1 MICTKPHAAQ
11 QQRAHHPLPH
21 RCLVT
26 LSQLPRTIASKHCML
41 PQPPQPHVA
50 SHASTSRLIPTPR
63 RHQPHLHPHKQP
75 TFAEDDA
82 AHAARTSRQ
91 AEPPRHRI
99 RRHATHGATCLSRK
113 ASLSAQTRSW
123 LLVHPAQSGSV
134 FCSPRTS
141 EGRKSDRAANSL
153 LLIASAPQAAGLVG
167 RRMAAVISLIS
178 PPNPIESK
186 SAQQSGHELA
196 YAR

>member
-99 RRHATHGATCLSRK
+99 RRHATHGATCLSQPRL
-113 ASLSAQTRSW
+113 AVGSWYIQRSR
-123 LLVHPAQSGSV
+123 VQCSV
-134 FCSPRTS
+134 RPERA
-141 EGRKSDRAANSL
+141 RAASPIAPPTRCCLSL
-153 LLIASAPQAAGLVG
+153 LLRRQRVWLAAAWPQSFRSFRHPTPSNPRAHSRAG
-167 RRMAAVISLIS
+167 MS
-178 PPNPIESK
+178 
-186 SAQQSGHELA
+186 
-196 YAR
+196 